1 MSDPY
6 PTQGGTQR
14 SELGALLAGTVRAV
28 VDAQDVLD
36 DHARQLAQE
45 YAAAEPGTLVLP
57 PLWYAFDSVGIDID
71 LSTEVVRTVV
81 TAGEAPQTQLLVRTL
96 NPVTAGVVR
105 LLGLN
110 GNPRPPDL
118 DTAARRTDGAAR
130 FRGSTEMTAPISDS
144 PVLRP
149 EVIAASLPNFKPVAT
164 DEIVTIG
171 DRTGHLHAA
180 HGEGERQHRQPQQD
194 RGGAAERAGGGA
206 LQQRRAAGE
215 GR

>member
-96 NPVTAGVVR
+96 NPVTAGVFGYSASTGTHVHLTLTPQR
-105 LLGLN
+105 VV
-110 GNPRPPDL
+110 P
-118 DTAARRTDGAAR
+118 TALPA
-130 FRGSTEMTAPISDS
+130 SE
-144 PVLRP
+144 
-149 EVIAASLPNFKPVAT
+149 EVPK
-164 DEIVTIG
+164 
-171 DRTGHLHAA
+171 
-180 HGEGERQHRQPQQD
+180 
-194 RGGAAERAGGGA
+194 
-206 LQQRRAAGE
+206 
-215 GR
+215 